1 MDYSSIQLRKMFGKP
16 FLPKLSL
23 TRSEISAKVREAAGK
38 LSISGVQ
45 PKLSLILQKD
55 ELLPVFEKGQYIL
68 KPQTE
73 AFSYL
78 PENEALCM
86 SVAEMLGI
94 DMAPNILIRLKD
106 DSYAFLVKRFDRLS
120 YNRKIQSEDFSQILG
135 KDKYDGSYEQI
146 GKFMKDCPNINLLQ
160 SQYLFERIVINFLVG
175 NADAHLKNFSL
186 LTKEQETFLSPAYD
200 IVSSRL
206 AIPEEK
212 DETALTLCGKKRRI
226 LGTDF
231 IKFGLFLGVIESYI
245 QKYLDKCINSQKKIV
260 SLTEKS
266 LLPENEKKRFIEISA
281 NRISALKKY

>member
-1 MDYSSIQLRKMFGKP
+1 MNYSSIQLRRMFGKP

-23 TRSEISAKVREAAGK
+23 SRSEIAVKVRDAAGK

-45 PKLSLILQKD
+45 PKLSLVLQKD

-73 AFSYL
+73 AFPYL

-86 SVAEMLGI
+86 AISGMLGI
-94 DMAPNILIRLKD
+94 DTAPNILVTLKD
-106 DSYAFLVKRFDRLS
+106 GSNAFLVKRFDRLS
-120 YNRKIQSEDFSQILG
+120 YNRKIQTEDFSQILG

-146 GKFMKDCPNINLLQ
+146 GNFMKECPNINLLQ
-160 SQYLFERIVINFLVG
+160 LQYLFERIVINFLVG

-186 LTKEQETFLSPAYD
+186 LTQENVTFLSPAYD

-212 DETALTLCGKKRRI
+212 DETALTLCGKKRRL
-226 LGTDF
+226 LGADF

-245 QKYLDKCINSQKKIV
+245 QKYLDKCINSKEKLF

-281 NRISALKKY
+281 SRISALKKY